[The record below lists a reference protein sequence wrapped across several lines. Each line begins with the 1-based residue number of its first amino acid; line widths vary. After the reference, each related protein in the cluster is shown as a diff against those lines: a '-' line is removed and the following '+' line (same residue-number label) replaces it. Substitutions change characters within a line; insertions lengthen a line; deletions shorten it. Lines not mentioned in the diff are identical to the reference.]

1 MMKYFK
7 IVFLFILM
15 QQPLRAQQIITLN
28 DAILLALDLNYG
40 IQIAKNNYEVT
51 KLNNTTGNAGM
62 LPQLSASINQDNQ
75 TINTKQRFLNGAE
88 NIRNNAI
95 NNTLNGNV
103 ELSWTV
109 FNGTRMFITKQKLA
123 AAEMGGKLAL
133 RREIEQTIVQVTKAY
148 YNLVLQLNKVKLLEH
163 NLSLSKQRAKFIEDK
178 FTNGKAARS
187 ELIRATIDVN
197 TDESLLMRETLLY
210 NAAKEN
216 LKALIG
222 PINFTDYNVIENIV
236 FDSLDVSLLGSSSIN
251 NYTPLLQLKNNK
263 QLARH
268 SLNEFKADR
277 SPVFQL
283 RTGYLFS
290 TINSEAGFLQTAS
303 NSGFHY
309 GAGVQFNLFNGF
321 DINRK
326 IAAAKL
332 VQKNVDF
339 ALADS
344 TAKATIALNNLIKQ
358 YEFNKRLVVK
368 ETHNAMLANEAY
380 NITNEQYKAGKIT
393 ILELRSV
400 QTEWLQA
407 ENRLLQAKQEL
418 AITETEI
425 KLITGKLV
433 N

>member
-1 MMKYFK
+1 MKCCK
-7 IVFLFILM
+7 IVILIM
-15 QQPLRAQQIITLN
+15 LLQQSLWAQQVITLN

-40 IQIAKNNYEVT
+40 IQIAKNNYEVS

-62 LPQLSASINQDNQ
+62 LPQLNAGINQDNQ
-75 TINTKQRFLNGAE
+75 TINTRQRFLNGAE

-123 AAEMGGKLAL
+123 AAEMSGKLAL
-133 RREIEQTIVQVTKAY
+133 RQEIEQTIVQVTKAY
-148 YNLVLQLNKVKLLEH
+148 YDLVLQKSKVKLLEH
-163 NLSLSKQRAKFIEDK
+163 NLSLSKQRLGFIEDK
-178 FTNGKAARS
+178 FNSGKVARS
-187 ELIRATIDVN
+187 EVIRATIDAN
-197 TDESLLMRETLLY
+197 TDESLLMRETLLF

-216 LKALIG
+216 LKVLIG
-222 PINFTDYNVIENIV
+222 AVSFTEYNVVENIV
-236 FDSLDVSLLGSSSIN
+236 FDSLDVASLSGSIN

-263 QLARH
+263 QMARY

-283 RTGYLFS
+283 RTGYLIS

-303 NSGFHY
+303 NTGFHY

-332 VQKNVDF
+332 VQSNADY

-344 TAKATIALNNLIKQ
+344 TAKATVRLNNLIKQ
-358 YEFNKRLVVK
+358 YIFNKTLVAK
-368 ETHNAMLANEAY
+368 ESQNALLANEAY
-380 NITNEQYKAGKIT
+380 SLTNEQYKAGKIT
-393 ILELRSV
+393 ALELRSV

-425 KLITGKLV
+425 KRFTGKLS